1 MPELFIYTNH
11 ITPRFQ
17 YVVNFLNQVYNG
29 PVKVMTAIEG
39 VPSNSVVINYSTETL
54 PFPCFT
60 VNPRG
65 LLSETGVRDQNIQ
78 CSVSNDVTIFF
89 QTAGDF
95 PFDIFAATFYLLS
108 RYEEYLPYAPDQ
120 FGRYPHQASL
130 AFQQNFLKQPVV
142 NKWWQLFS
150 RAVEEKLS
158 FTIPANKPFTF
169 LPTYDID
176 IAWSY
181 KQKGFWRNTG
191 GFFRDLLKGHF
202 KQVGERIQVLRGR
215 RRDPFDAY
223 GWLNQLHEN
232 HNLKPYY
239 FFLLAHQPTAY
250 EKNIA
255 PGNKALQALIQDHL
269 IRYPV
274 GIHPSWKSS
283 LDISVMQQEI
293 QTLTAIAGKPVQ
305 ASRQHYIKL
314 TLPVTYRQLLQE
326 GIRYEFSMGYG
337 SINGFRASVA
347 SPFYWYDLEQ
357 EQQTE
362 LLLFPFCFMD
372 ANAYYEQHDSP
383 EAALTEMQQ
392 LYHSVKAVNG
402 LFSTLWHNNFLGT
415 DPTFAGWKEIYEAFM
430 EWQETQNKST
440 V

>member
-1 MPELFIYTNH
+1 LFIYTTH
-11 ITPRFQ
+11 ITPRLE
-17 YVVNFLNQVYNG
+17 YVVNFLQQVFTR
-29 PVKVMTAIEG
+29 PVKVVTTIDEQA
-39 VPSNSVVINYSTETL
+39 SNCVVINYSTEEL
-54 PFPCFT
+54 SFPCFIIR
-60 VNPRG
+60 PHG
-65 LLSETGVRDQNIQ
+65 LLSETGVREQNIQ
-78 CSVSNDVTIFF
+78 CSVSNDLTIFF
-89 QTAGDF
+89 ETAGDF
-95 PFDIFAATFYLLS
+95 PFDIFTATFYLLS
-108 RYEEYLPYAPDQ
+108 RYEEYLLYTPDQ

-130 AFQQNFLKQPVV
+130 AFQQNFLNQPLV
-142 NKWWQLFS
+142 NKWWQLFT
-150 RAVEEKLS
+150 RVVQEKLS
-158 FTIPANKPFTF
+158 VTLATDKQFIF

-181 KQKGFWRNTG
+181 KHKGFWRNTG
-191 GFFRDLLKGHF
+191 GFFRDLLKGRF
-202 KQVGERIQVLRGR
+202 KQVSERIQVLRGR
-215 RRDPFDAY
+215 LRDPFDAY
-223 GWLNQLHEN
+223 GWLNQLHEK

-314 TLPVTYRQLLQE
+314 TLPATYRQLLQE

-372 ANAYYEQHDSP
+372 ANAYYEQHNTP
-383 EAALTEMQQ
+383 EAALTEMQH
-392 LYHSVKAVNG
+392 LYRSVKAVNG
-402 LFSTLWHNNFLGT
+402 LFSILWHNNFLGT
-415 DPTFAGWKEIYEAFM
+415 DPAFTGWKEIYEAFLQ
-430 EWQETQNKST
+430 WQEAENKT
-440 V
+440 TG